1 MSTPTTVPFAFVQSA
16 ATSLFIEHR
25 EGRGLIEN
33 PRIETTAG
41 GEGGIILTFLAADN
55 QVEQIGSDQQPIPF
69 DALEAIQSNEGLTI
83 LQVREGETIMGQTLR
98 SESPRPRDRQ
108 RG

>member
-1 MSTPTTVPFAFVQSA
+1 MSKPTIVPFAFVQSA

-33 PRIETTAG
+33 PRIETTAEG
-41 GEGGIILTFLAADN
+41 DGGIILTFLAADN
-55 QVEQIGSDQQPIPF
+55 QAEQIGSDQQPIPF
-69 DALEAIQSNEGLTI
+69 DALDAIQSSEGLTI
-83 LQVREGETIMGQTLR
+83 LQLREGETVMGQTLC
-98 SESPRPRDRQ
+98 SESPLPRHRQ

>member
-1 MSTPTTVPFAFVQSA
+1 MSTPTFVPFAYVKSA

-33 PRIETTAG
+33 PRVETTSG
-41 GEGGIILTFLAADN
+41 DERGIILTFLAADN
-55 QVEQIGSDQQPIPF
+55 QVEQIGSDQQPVPF

-83 LQVREGETIMGQTLR
+83 LQMREGETIMGQTLR
-98 SESPRPRDRQ
+98 SEPPLPRNRQ